1 MEKKCRGFGLSNI
14 FYVKSFMV
22 QSVSSRG
29 VDMGTSEEEAEEDP
43 EAPAAEPA
51 PENVDNAAKKPLDW
65 PAKTVQIARS
75 ADTGSSRRGEMSS
88 SRGSQRGTSKE

>member
-1 MEKKCRGFGLSNI
+1 
-14 FYVKSFMV
+14 
-22 QSVSSRG
+22 
-29 VDMGTSEEEAEEDP
+29 MGTSEEEAEEEP